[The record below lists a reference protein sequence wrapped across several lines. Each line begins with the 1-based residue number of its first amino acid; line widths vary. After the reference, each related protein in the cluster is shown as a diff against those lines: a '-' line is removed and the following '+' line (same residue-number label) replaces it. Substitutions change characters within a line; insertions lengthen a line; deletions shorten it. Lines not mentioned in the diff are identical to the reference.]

1 MEEHPSCLP
10 MDCPLI
16 KTMSGLLYGCARR
29 AGQRNGTTLKERCE
43 GFLFSAGPDYYV
55 LTVFG
60 NLSFQSGSVKIKDA
74 E

>member
-43 GFLFSAGPDYYV
+43 GFLFSAGPDYTY
-55 LTVFG
+55 LLFLATFPFSQG
-60 NLSFQSGSVKIKDA
+60 L
-74 E
+74 